1 MGNNKHISK
10 ASATVNCIP
19 PAPANEVQGLV
30 SNCCASPE
38 GPECDALEEAEQTAA
53 PLAVRLTFLFPLTQ
67 TKSITHSL
75 GMSVSVY
82 SIISLDDMT
91 CHLYTFRRMND
102 AK

>member
-53 PLAVRLTFLFPLTQ
+53 PLAVRLT
-67 TKSITHSL
+67 SITHSL